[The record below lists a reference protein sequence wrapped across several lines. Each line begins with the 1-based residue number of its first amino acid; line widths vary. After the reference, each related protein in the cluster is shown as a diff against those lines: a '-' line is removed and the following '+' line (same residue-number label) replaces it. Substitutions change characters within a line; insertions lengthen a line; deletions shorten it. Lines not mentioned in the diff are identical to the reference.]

1 MQELYSIAKET
12 LSLKSRDMRMESGD
26 GQGELDAPMFRYSVE
41 SGQNPA
47 NCKEYAIQR
56 RLILRV
62 GWTDNRSAIESIFGP
77 QFQRMVIEIDF
88 RALAYADIVDRLE
101 DVQAANGGL
110 LHEDIGAKRVAYS
123 APDGAEFVIDLGRGR
138 LEMSFGGR
146 SGLEIIDAARNYK
159 LQLTGPNSPMLA
171 PPES

>member
-1 MQELYSIAKET
+1 
-12 LSLKSRDMRMESGD
+12 MRMESGD
-26 GQGELDAPMFRYSVE
+26 GQGELDAPMFRYSVA
-41 SGQNPA
+41 SSQNPA

-56 RLILRV
+56 RLVLRS
-62 GWTDNRSAIESIFGP
+62 GWTDNRSAIESIFGS

-101 DVQAANGGL
+101 DVQAANGGSL
-110 LHEDIGAKRVAYS
+110 QEDIGAKRVSYS

-159 LQLTGPNSPMLA
+159 LQLTGPHSAMLA
-171 PPES
+171 APES